1 LLIKPGKEEST
12 MTNQP
17 LLSEEQSGETS
28 IPFEPGFLNIPIY
41 VAVHDRNEND
51 LGASQIEVF
60 FSALFAYR
68 RHVKANHLAGQDK
81 ETTLVLID
89 ELLDTALGEV
99 YTRLSE
105 SAAILHSLKHKL
117 PS

>member
-1 LLIKPGKEEST
+1 LLSRAIGKEAA

-17 LLSEEQSGETS
+17 LLSEEQSGDMS
-28 IPFEPGFLNIPIY
+28 IPFNPSYLNIPIY

-51 LGASQIEVF
+51 MGASQIEVF

-68 RHVKANHLAGQDK
+68 RLVKANHLAGQDK

-105 SAAILHSLKHKL
+105 SAAILHSIKHKL